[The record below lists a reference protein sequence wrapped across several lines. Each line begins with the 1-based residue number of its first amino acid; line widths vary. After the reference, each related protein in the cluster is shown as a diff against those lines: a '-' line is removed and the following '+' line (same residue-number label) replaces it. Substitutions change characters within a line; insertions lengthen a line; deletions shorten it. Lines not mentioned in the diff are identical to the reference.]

1 MPVPRFFEAWE
12 FACRCGCGADQ
23 ISAALVARLE
33 AARALWGSPIYVTSG
48 RRCAAHNASPDVKG
62 AHNSRHLI
70 GCAADLRPEAGANFN
85 RFIAAL
91 LMFFSPPADEF
102 IVYGEKGFVH
112 VAVARSF
119 EKRTG
124 TAGIS
129 ACNKVSSPARLPL
142 ERMQAPQNI
151 AGLSSYDG
159 RGRPLLKE
167 VGFIFDKT
175 HVVDVS

>member
-23 ISAALVARLE
+23 VSAALIARLE

-62 AHNSRHLI
+62 AQNSRHLI

-102 IVYGEKGFVH
+102 IVYREKGFVH
-112 VAVARSF
+112 VAVARDF
-119 EKRTG
+119 EKPDWNG
-124 TAGIS
+124 GD
-129 ACNKVSSPARLPL
+129 
-142 ERMQAPQNI
+142 
-151 AGLSSYDG
+151 LS
-159 RGRPLLKE
+159 L
-167 VGFIFDKT
+167 
-175 HVVDVS
+175 

>member
-1 MPVPRFFEAWE
+1 MPTPLFFEPYE

-23 ISAALVARLE
+23 VSTALVARLE

-62 AHNSRHLI
+62 ARNSRHLI
-70 GCAADLRPEAGANFN
+70 GCAADLRPEAGANFK

-102 IVYGEKGFVH
+102 IVYREKGFVH

-119 EKRTG
+119 EKPDWNG
-124 TAGIS
+124 GD
-129 ACNKVSSPARLPL
+129 
-142 ERMQAPQNI
+142 
-151 AGLSSYDG
+151 LS
-159 RGRPLLKE
+159 L
-167 VGFIFDKT
+167 
-175 HVVDVS
+175 